1 MPDQPSVSTEN
12 VPPGRAA
19 RAGSWT
25 VVNRDGE
32 FLAVSSRCRHQLA
45 DLSKGA
51 VGADGCLVCPWH
63 GSRYNLDTGEMV
75 AGPQGFATY
84 QGPTPGYSGFVRW
97 TLGRFVKLRR
107 RATRVD
113 GNRVVVEA

>member
-45 DLSKGA
+45 VVRKGA
-51 VGADGCLVCPWH
+51 VGAAGWRVCRWH
-63 GSRYNLDTGEMV
+63 GSRSNPDTGEMV

-84 QGPTPGYSGFVRW
+84 QGPTPGCSGFVRW
-97 TLGRFVKLRR
+97 TLGRFVNLRR
-107 RATRVD
+107 
-113 GNRVVVEA
+113 